1 MQSHNKGT
9 RWNKFKTLIL
19 RHRKLTTIFLILL
32 GVLGTIIPGKLLNQ
46 NSASRLE
53 IVYYLSQIVSMIFVI
68 SSAIVAAWQYYVT
81 SSAELSKIE
90 MEQVQRA
97 IDLSEFYK
105 EKILNPYLAVYYVYQ
120 KSGIL
125 EILQTIEIS
134 KMKNFDKF
142 ELELLLSKE
151 QIEKIKKIQYD
162 ENFVKAVIEAN
173 DVYGLNLHIKQRTI
187 EIDAQK
193 NVVQIEIQS
202 LLTSFLSGFVSN
214 ILNDLEFFAM
224 HFTHETADETV
235 VFQSLHQTYITIVSQ
250 LYFSIAKKN
259 IPTEGKYYTNIIEL
273 FAKWYERS
281 EEQKRNTL
289 QNVRHETSKGT
300 TIKK

>member
-19 RHRKLTTIFLILL
+19 RHRKLTTFFLILL

-235 VFQSLHQTYITIVSQ
+235 VFQSLHHPYVKPTT
-250 LYFSIAKKN
+250 KN
-259 IPTEGKYYTNIIEL
+259 L
-273 FAKWYERS
+273 
-281 EEQKRNTL
+281 
-289 QNVRHETSKGT
+289 
-300 TIKK
+300 

>member
-289 QNVRHETSKGT
+289 QNVRNETSKGT

>member
-1 MQSHNKGT
+1 M
-9 RWNKFKTLIL
+9 
-19 RHRKLTTIFLILL
+19 
-32 GVLGTIIPGKLLNQ
+32 
-46 NSASRLE
+46 
-53 IVYYLSQIVSMIFVI
+53 
-68 SSAIVAAWQYYVT
+68 T

-250 LYFSIAKKN
+250 LYFSIAKMN

>member
-125 EILQTIEIS
+125 EILQTKEIS

-250 LYFSIAKKN
+250 LYFSIAKMN